1 MDAKAQ
7 ELALLAGLS
16 LFGAGV
22 AWSWGHPVLGSV
34 FLALGVVAALA
45 LAKTHWP

>member
-7 ELALLAGLS
+7 LALLAGLS

-22 AWSWGHPVLGSV
+22 AWNWGHPVLGSV
-34 FLALGVVAALA
+34 FLALGVVAALG
-45 LAKTHWP
+45 LTKTHWP